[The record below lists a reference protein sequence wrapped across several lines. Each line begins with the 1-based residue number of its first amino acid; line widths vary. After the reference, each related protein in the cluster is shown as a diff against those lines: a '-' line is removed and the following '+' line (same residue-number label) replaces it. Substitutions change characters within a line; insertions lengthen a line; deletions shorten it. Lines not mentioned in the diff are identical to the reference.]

1 MHWAV
6 SHQIVEESQEQRNTR
21 LAGSDEQRL
30 VFHLPHHFVRIVQ
43 SDDIRLQDLTGRLH
57 APCLVQTL
65 WTESTS
71 NPGSNSLS
79 DPYQKNFCEMSDCIS
94 LCAKL
99 REVREEFG
107 CMRLGFPEKE
117 LTRHKVG

>member
-1 MHWAV
+1 M

-21 LAGSDEQRL
+21 LAESDEQRL
-30 VFHLPHHFVRIVQ
+30 VFHLPHHFVRIAQ
-43 SDDIRLQDLTGRLH
+43 SNDILLHNLAGRLH

-65 WTESTS
+65 WAESTS

-79 DPYQKNFCEMSDCIS
+79 DPCQKKYCEMSDCIN

-107 CMRLGFPEKE
+107 RMRLVFPEKE